1 MCVSNTELNKIN
13 MNLNSSKTKKLTM
26 RQLNNYYLYDEQ
38 ILLDEG
44 KFDMSFQSFYSLYIK
59 DKESI
64 RYDIYMHRILSNN
77 IGLKKLSKD
86 NQKHAKEILLEKEFL
101 IFSNERTLTNIYKN
115 LNDVEKENFINLL
128 LSLKSEVKFN
138 SYNYILKKFFE
149 KNNINN

>member
-86 NQKHAKEILLEKEFL
+86 NQKHAKEILLEKDFF
-101 IFSNERTLTNIYKN
+101 IFRN
-115 LNDVEKENFINLL
+115 
-128 LSLKSEVKFN
+128 
-138 SYNYILKKFFE
+138 
-149 KNNINN
+149 